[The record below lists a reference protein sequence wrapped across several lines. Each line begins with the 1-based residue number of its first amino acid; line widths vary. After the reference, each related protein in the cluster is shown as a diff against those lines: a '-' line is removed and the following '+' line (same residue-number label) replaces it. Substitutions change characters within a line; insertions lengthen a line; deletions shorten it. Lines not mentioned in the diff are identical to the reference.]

1 MLLVNLSK
9 APLTPYLQQRVLYP
23 PLISPKPSL
32 NLGIVVVIPAYKEPY
47 LLLSLMS
54 LKRCHLP
61 QSDIEVIVVINDAEG
76 ESKEIKEQNIALLE
90 QATRWS
96 QSNSTPRLRFRIL
109 YKDDLPNK
117 FAGVG
122 LARKIGMDE
131 ACYRF
136 EKINQSNGIIVCFDA
151 DSLCEKNYFQAIEA
165 HFNKHPK
172 IAACSIHF
180 EHSLF
185 GAEFEPAI
193 YQAITDYE
201 LHLRYFIN
209 AQAWAGAPYAFQTIG
224 SAMAI
229 RSNYYQQQGGMNRR
243 KAGEDFYFLHKFISL
258 GKCNNLIATTVIPS
272 PRISDRVPFGTG
284 KAIGDILANDGMYQT
299 YPPTIFKDLK
309 ELFGN
314 IQAFY
319 TSATNWESLLSSDC
333 LKAYLL
339 SQAFEEKI
347 IELKSNTSNLAS
359 FTKRFF
365 QWFNAF
371 QLMKFANFARA
382 EYYGTVPVGEAATW
396 LLARLGEESVFQDNK
411 ELLMAYRELDKS
423 EISKK

>member
-1 MLLVNLSK
+1 M
-9 APLTPYLQQRVLYP
+9 TPYLQQRVLYP
-23 PLISPKPSL
+23 PLISQKPSL
-32 NLGIVVVIPAYKEPY
+32 NLGIVVVIPAYNEPY
-47 LLLSLMS
+47 LLLTLMA

-61 QSDIEVIVVINDAEG
+61 ESDIEVIVVINNAESAT
-76 ESKEIKEQNIALLE
+76 EEIKQTHTSLLE
-90 QATRWS
+90 QATKWS
-96 QSNSTPRLRFRIL
+96 QDNSTPRLRYRIL
-109 YKDDLPNK
+109 YKTDLPNK

-136 EKINQSNGIIVCFDA
+136 EKVNQTNGIIVCFDA

-165 HFNKHPK
+165 HFRQHPK

-180 EHSLF
+180 EHPLF
-185 GAEFEPAI
+185 GADYDTPV

-209 AQAWAGAPYAFQTIG
+209 AQRWAGAPYAYQTIG

-258 GKCNNLIATTVIPS
+258 GKCNNLVHTTVIPS

-284 KAIGDILANDGMYQT
+284 KAIGDILANNGIYQT
-299 YPPTIFKDLK
+299 YPPAIFKDLK
-309 ELFGN
+309 SLFDN
-314 IQAFY
+314 VESLY
-319 TSATNWESLLSSDC
+319 ATTENWESLFSSDC

-339 SQAFEEKI
+339 SQSFEEKLL
-347 IELKSNTSNLAS
+347 ELKGNTANLAS

-382 EYYGTVPVGEAATW
+382 GYYGEVPVDEAARW
-396 LLARLGEESVFQDNK
+396 LLAALEKTADFSDNK
-411 ELLMAYRELDKS
+411 DLLMAYRAMDKG
-423 EISKK
+423 ECFKEWVV